1 MNANSVSSNVFL
13 MRKDVDNW
21 IAGADYD
28 LGSGEQMLQAGRY
41 LYTIFMCHLCIEK
54 LLKAKFAESV
64 GGEPPRTHD
73 LKYLLSLTELQPQG
87 DHMEFIAELSNLSVT
102 TRYPEDFKTALSEY
116 SGERAK
122 SIYEKTEEVAEWI
135 KKSLKP

>member
-1 MNANSVSSNVFL
+1 MNAYLVSSNVFF

-28 LGSGEQMLQAGRY
+28 LGSAEQMQQAGRY

-54 LLKAKFAESV
+54 LLKAKLAESIE
-64 GGEPPRTHD
+64 GEPPRTHD

-87 DHMEFIAELSNLSVT
+87 DHIVHRGTLEPE
-102 TRYPEDFKTALSEY
+102 RHYPVSRGF
-116 SGERAK
+116 
-122 SIYEKTEEVAEWI
+122 
-135 KKSLKP
+135 